1 MAEEKDNLTENIQE
15 NLSKVEQFIEEK
27 RQPLMIAGGIVLA
40 VAVAVIYIFTKW
52 LPERNLQA
60 QKAMY
65 LAEMAFAKDSFELA
79 LNGRAGFGGANTV
92 VGFAEITKKYSFT
105 KAANLAN
112 YYAGICCLH
121 LKKYDEAI
129 KYLDKFITND
139 PIIGAV
145 KLSAIGDAYMELGK
159 EKDGIKYYEKAAAF
173 SDNETYTPYF
183 LFKAALAHEKVN
195 NFSEA
200 KKLYEKIR
208 DNYPKSEEGRDIE
221 KYIAR
226 ASVNN

>member
-1 MAEEKDNLTENIQE
+1 MAEEKQNLGENIQE
-15 NLSKVEQFIEEK
+15 NLSKVEQFIEDK
-27 RQPLMIAGGIVLA
+27 KQSLMIGGGVLLA
-40 VAVAVIYIFTKW
+40 VVVALIYVFVKW

-65 LAEMAFAKDSFELA
+65 LAEIAFAKDSFELA
-79 LNGRAGFGGANTV
+79 LNGRAGVGNPVT
-92 VGFAEITKKYSFT
+92 GFAEVAGKYSFT

-129 KYLDKFITND
+129 KYLDKFSTKD

-145 KLSAIGDAYMELGK
+145 KLSATGDAYMELGK
-159 EKDGIKYYEKAAAF
+159 IEEGIKYYEKAAAF

-183 LFKAALAHEKVN
+183 LFKAGLAHEKKQDYA
-195 NFSEA
+195 SA
-200 KKLYEKIR
+200 KEYYEKVR
-208 DNYPKSEEGRDIE
+208 DNYPKSEEARDIE

-226 ASVNN
+226 ATR